1 MIEYSQRGG
10 MAGIDRRMTAEG
22 NGEVTLSYGR
32 GKRITAT
39 VPTELVERA
48 RAELDALPRSRGGLL
63 KRSGGRLL
71 SLIGGHS
78 DGLRVELR
86 FEGERIADPT
96 GPEAQAAIEALD
108 RIDVAAR
115 HQRGGS

>member
-1 MIEYSQRGG
+1 
-10 MAGIDRRMTAEG
+10 MAGVDRHLSVDG
-22 NGEVTLSYGR
+22 DGEVTLSYGR

-48 RAELDALPRSRGGLL
+48 RAELDALPRSRGGLF

-71 SLIGGHS
+71 SLIGGQS

-96 GPEAQAAIEALD
+96 GAEALPAIEALD
-108 RIDVAAR
+108 RIDAAAR
-115 HQRGGS
+115 QR